1 MRGLKLI
8 PDAGSKQSMLS
19 QRCLRLLLIEDV
31 DDIQTILR
39 FSLGTLSGWQVF
51 TAKSTQAWLPL
62 AQDKL
67 PDVIL
72 VDGDPNARE
81 ILVQLK
87 ADASTQKI
95 PVVCLV
101 SRDRTSDQLQIQQDG
116 AAAIVGKPFDPIS
129 LVQIILDIVELDS
142 NDDVCL

>member
-1 MRGLKLI
+1 MRGSKLT
-8 PDAGSKQSMLS
+8 PDAGSKQSMSS

-39 FSLGTLSGWQVF
+39 FTLGTLSGWQVF

-62 AQDKL
+62 AQVKL

-72 VDGDPNARE
+72 VDGYPSARE
-81 ILVQLK
+81 ILSQLK
-87 ADASTQKI
+87 ADALTQAI

-101 SRDRTSDQLQIQQDG
+101 SRDRASDQQQIQQEG

-129 LVQIILDIVELDS
+129 LVQIISGIVDLDAK
-142 NDDVCL
+142 DDVCP